1 MKREKYLQIFNYLL
15 EFSKLRSKPV
25 RDIENSNNY
34 LEIIWMSNI
43 PVDEKID
50 CINHDNYS
58 YESNYWLKISKP
70 IEPEKPIFPKPPKN
84 LLNWIKSESLLNR
97 DDLPELNDNIELEEN
112 QTLKL
117 QDYPEIEKEFN
128 EYCEE
133 KWFSDSELY
142 WSKKQI
148 YDVKFAA
155 FDKVNSIYK
164 KLFSIYNKSQQ
175 FGEEYELVAGI
186 GLLNF
191 RENNETPLIC
201 RHIITA
207 KAEIQFEFS
216 PRDSSL
222 IISQSLENGLQIE
235 TDAIID
241 LFEQFDSND
250 IIESEKAAKELIK
263 RKELV
268 NPFDEDIHEVLQLLA
283 ERIKPG
289 DGNYKEKKNK
299 SDEIPTKETIFFA
312 PAIILRKRDTRSFTS
327 MYEKIINDIE
337 SSEKTE
343 IPTLDDLIELERIES
358 SVGTQTDNIEL
369 RDSDTIYF
377 PNKFNDEQKTIIS
390 KARYNNKVLV
400 QGPPGTGKSHTI
412 SNLICHLLA
421 NGKKVLVTAYTK
433 RALEVLKDKLP
444 DEFKCLTV
452 NLLSGDSSSIQN
464 LEASVNKI
472 NDELSN
478 TDIEVLQNEIDEL
491 ESDLAHLKERRAF
504 DINELLKIK
513 EKSSRKID
521 INPAYQGNLTEIAK
535 ALEIDKSNCGWY
547 EDNFNDYKNDEI
559 LEKLK
564 TYISLFQ
571 HYLNIDK
578 SVFEYQLP
586 EISELFEFEDLKNFK
601 NLVSLANK
609 ENLSIETCEVIKC
622 HDFESL
628 DNYLVELKKLFDKI
642 SNSQHPNKNEL
653 IADFLNHNNKVWFN
667 KVEKSKPII
676 AELEKIDLRFIDR
689 NIEIIFPNGK
699 SLINLKN
706 DAKILL
712 DFLNEGNVL
721 SGLSFKFKKPFLP
734 TGIKEKLYFI
744 ESVKVNGSPCDTKEE
759 FVNVISDI
767 KIKQNFEELAEIWDS
782 SSTSS
787 SYNEKLNFYQ
797 QLNIETLSLYETI
810 SNAQAKI
817 KFVQTISDIS
827 FNGFNNKELEQ
838 VIHKTQNTLIISK
851 ILDYNKKRNNISN
864 YLSRNKFHPIAKDI
878 YQSISNLALSEYNIL
893 CKNLSQLQ
901 IDFKEYTKFK
911 NLRKELSLPF
921 PNLINKIESN
931 EFSHTQISKLK
942 QAILYRHAFDELTN
956 LLSSDFERELSEK
969 IKSYDSR
976 EEKLIAQIAA
986 KKSWI
991 YVLVNLKENRSLR
1004 QHLAAWVQ
1012 AVKKI
1017 GKTGRGK
1024 RALKFRKIAQEEME
1038 NCKTSVPC
1046 WIMPLYKV
1054 TETIQPE
1061 KGIYDYAIIDEAS
1074 QLGPDAIFLL
1084 YISKNIIIVG
1094 DDKQTSPEYVGV
1106 DANAMTPFINRHLQ
1120 GIPFKNFY
1128 GTEYSF
1134 FDHAKRFC
1142 EGITVLREH
1151 FRCMPEII
1159 EFSNKLFYAPDGKG
1173 LYPLKQY
1180 SENRLEPLMH
1190 IYCQNGYVEGQGASI
1205 RNEQEA
1211 IEITNK
1217 IHEFVN
1223 DEKYQGKSIGVIC
1236 LQGNAQSALIET
1248 LLVKKIGE
1256 KEFKKRKIICGN
1268 SASFQGDE
1276 RDIIILSL
1284 VTAHNH
1290 NRSALTRPEDER
1302 RFNVAVSRAI
1312 EQAWVFHSILPE
1324 DLSNSNDLRYKL
1336 LDHFINYQPSTPPA
1350 PIPIEKTIGNQPE
1363 PFDSWFEVDV
1373 FNDIVNKGYSVKP
1386 QYEVAKGKYRID
1398 LVAFFP
1404 DGTKIAIECD
1414 GDKWHSAEKY
1424 QDDMMRQKVLERCG
1438 WQFFRVRGGE
1448 YYSNREKALEPLWGL
1463 FKEHDFKKHKYN
1475 GVPFASNSVSN
1486 DDSIDK
1492 KDENE
1497 TDLQNVT
1504 ETEIDDNWESKT
1516 CLWSSTFKPGY
1527 RFASNK
1533 KAWYIKKED
1542 ILQSAPNSGNYTFEE
1557 NKQKSNIIDSE
1568 HNDLFTNNP
1577 DFILR
1582 YFNMFKNGTYILTN
1596 EYPLNADYIL
1606 PIQTSQKN
1614 GYLIQCYESGHI
1626 NKVHVSTLLSR
1637 KIGKEYMN
1645 GLNHNDNL
1653 EFIKIIENEMIIGIS
1668 FYENGEKKFKAH
1680 LTKNISCR
1688 EQLHLQGYKVI
1699 YNKFDKIEYY
1709 ILPVSIYTEI
1719 KRLVFQ
1725 SFTSNGKSFSNNYY
1739 SSEWRILQPYLTAK
1753 TKENLKNESNTI
1765 EVPSEKP
1772 INQTNPDFQFMSIN
1786 ELIKSYFKIIE
1797 TKNIAVLNIIDHLP
1811 PHSSQFFPIYGF
1823 SLLNENIKISE
1834 KLKKQQKEKLFNTIS
1849 IFESKKEF
1857 YNHNTVQEVLDD
1869 NRIGQSYV
1877 ADQITWNIL
1886 RKNIPLEEIKFFLQ
1900 TYEEKEST
1908 AYKKMLC
1915 AYDFKKYKDEII
1927 LEKAYAVSSRKVKL
1941 NSTVKLNY
1949 LNNNKELIVK
1959 LVENRKVGFDKENGI
1974 QKININS
1981 PLGSLIHGKSIG
1993 DRVELKNTNRIIEIV
2008 EIIN

>member
-1 MKREKYLQIFNYLL
+1 MKTKKYLQIFNYLL

-34 LEIIWMSNI
+34 LEILWMSNI
-43 PVDEKID
+43 PIDEKID
-50 CINHDNYS
+50 CIIHDNYS
-58 YESNYWLKISKP
+58 NESNYWLKISKP

-84 LLNWIKSESLLNR
+84 LQNWINEESLLNR
-97 DDLPELNDNIELEEN
+97 DDLPELFEEIESEEN
-112 QTLKL
+112 EILKL
-117 QDYPEIEKEFN
+117 QDHPEIEEEFN
-128 EYCEE
+128 KYCEE
-133 KWFSDSELY
+133 KWFADSELY

-175 FGEEYELVAGI
+175 FGEEYELIAGI

-191 RENNETPLIC
+191 KESDETPLIC
-201 RHIITA
+201 KHIITA

-216 PRDSSL
+216 KRDSSV

-250 IIESEKAAKELIK
+250 IIESEKSAKELIK
-263 RKELV
+263 EKELV
-268 NPFDEDIHEVLQLLA
+268 NPFDVDIHEVLQLLA

-289 DGNYKEKKNK
+289 DGNYKELKNK
-299 SDEIPTKETIFFA
+299 SKEIPNKETIFFA

-327 MYEKIINDIE
+327 MYEKIIVDIE

-343 IPTLDDLIELERIES
+343 IPTLDDLIELEKTES
-358 SVGTQTDNIEL
+358 SGGTQTDNIEL

-377 PNKFNDEQKTIIS
+377 PNKFNDEQKTIIN
-390 KARYNNKVLV
+390 KARFNNKVLV

-444 DEFKCLTV
+444 DEFKKLTV
-452 NLLSGDSSSIQN
+452 NLLSGDSSSIQD
-464 LEASVNKI
+464 LEASVNTI

-478 TDIEVLQNEIDEL
+478 TDIDVLQNEIEEL
-491 ESDLAHLKERRAF
+491 ESDLADLKKGRAF
-504 DINELLKIK
+504 DTNELLKIK
-513 EKSSRKID
+513 EKSSRRID
-521 INPAYQGNLTEIAK
+521 VNPAYQGNLTEIAK
-535 ALEIDKSNCGWY
+535 ALEVDKSNFDWY
-547 EDNFNDYKNDEI
+547 DDDFNDYTDNEI

-571 HYLNIDK
+571 QYINIDK

-586 EISELFEFEDLKNFK
+586 ETTELFEFEDLENFK
-601 NLVSLANK
+601 NLVSIAEK
-609 ENLSIETCEVIKC
+609 ENLLIETAENIKC

-628 DNYLVELKKLFDKI
+628 ENYLDELQKLFDKI
-642 SNSQHPNKNEL
+642 SINQHPDKTEL
-653 IADFLNHNNKVWFN
+653 VTDFINHNNKVWFN
-667 KVEKSKPII
+667 KVEKSKPVLT
-676 AELEKIDLRFIDR
+676 ELEKIDLRFLDR
-689 NIEIIFPNGK
+689 TIEITFPKGK

-706 DAKILL
+706 DAKTLL
-712 DFLNEGNVL
+712 DFLNAGNVL
-721 SGLSFKFKKPFLP
+721 SGLSFKLIKPFLP
-734 TGIKEKLYFI
+734 TEIKEKLYFI

-759 FVNVISDI
+759 FDKVISDI
-767 KIKQNFEELAEIWDS
+767 KIKQSFEELAEIWDS
-782 SSTSS
+782 SSTSN
-787 SYNEKLNFYQ
+787 SYNEKFNFYQ
-797 QLNIETLSLYETI
+797 QLNNETLSLFETI
-810 SNAQAKI
+810 SNTQTKI
-817 KFVQTISDIS
+817 KLIQSISDIS
-827 FNGFNNKELEQ
+827 FNGFDLKELQQ
-838 VIHKTQNTLIISK
+838 VIHKTKNTLILNKIS
-851 ILDYNKKRNNISN
+851 DYKKKRNIIQG
-864 YLSRNKFHPIAKDI
+864 YLSRNNFHPIAKDI
-878 YQSISNLALSEYNIL
+878 YQSISNLALSEYKIL

-901 IDFKEYTKFK
+901 NDFEEYAKFT
-911 NLRKELSLPF
+911 NLRNDLTQNF
-921 PNLINKIESN
+921 QNLIEKVENN
-931 EFSHTQISKLK
+931 EFSHSQISDLK

-956 LLSSDFERELSEK
+956 LLSSDFEKELSEK

-976 EEKLIAQIAA
+976 EEKLIAKIAA

-991 YVLVNLKENRSLR
+991 YVLVNLKQNRSLR
-1004 QHLAAWVQ
+1004 QHLEAWVQ

-1017 GKTGRGK
+1017 GKTGKGK

-1038 NCKTSVPC
+1038 YCKTSVPC

-1190 IYCQNGYVEGQGASI
+1190 VYCQNGYAEGQGASI

-1217 IHEFVN
+1217 ICELVN
-1223 DEKYQGKSIGVIC
+1223 DERYKGKSIGVIC

-1256 KEFKKRKIICGN
+1256 TEFKKRKIICGN

-1312 EQAWVFHSILPE
+1312 EQIWLFHSILPE

-1336 LDHFINYQPSTPPA
+1336 LDHFINYQPSTPPT
-1350 PIPIEKTIGNQPE
+1350 PIPIERTIGNQPE

-1414 GDKWHSAEKY
+1414 GDKWHGAEKY

-1448 YYSNREKALEPLWGL
+1448 YYSNREKALEPLWGM
-1463 FKEHDFKKHKYN
+1463 FKEHDLKREKHSKPVIN
-1475 GVPFASNSVSN
+1475 NNPASNENSFIEN
-1486 DDSIDK
+1486 TDI
-1492 KDENE
+1492 ENE
-1497 TDLQNVT
+1497 TEFPNDAEFKNLDNQFT
-1504 ETEIDDNWESKT
+1504 ERPVLK
-1516 CLWSSTFKPGY
+1516 L
-1527 RFASNK
+1527 
-1533 KAWYIKKED
+1533 
-1542 ILQSAPNSGNYTFEE
+1542 
-1557 NKQKSNIIDSE
+1557 DSE
-1568 HNDLFTNNP
+1568 DSVPKDLFINNP
-1577 DFILR
+1577 DLILR
-1582 YFNMFKNGTYILTN
+1582 YFNLFKNGTYVLTTEN
-1596 EYPLNADYIL
+1596 PLKADYVL

-1614 GYLIQCYESGHI
+1614 GFLLQCYESGHI
-1626 NKVHVSTLLSR
+1626 NKVYVSTLLSR

-1645 GLNHNDNL
+1645 GLNQNDNL
-1653 EFIKIIENEMIIGIS
+1653 VFLTIIENEMIVGIY
-1668 FYENGEKKFKAH
+1668 FYENGIKKFKAH
-1680 LTKNISCR
+1680 LTENISCR

-1699 YNKFDKIEYY
+1699 YNEFGKIEYKFFPLR
-1709 ILPVSIYTEI
+1709 IQDEINRLIY
-1719 KRLVFQ
+1719 Q
-1725 SFTSNGKSFSNNYY
+1725 SFTANGKPVNNEYY
-1739 SSEWRILQPYLTAK
+1739 SNEWRILQSYLRTSIPEIRVDEPK
-1753 TKENLKNESNTI
+1753 LIEEPLINSPQNGNSN
-1765 EVPSEKP
+1765 
-1772 INQTNPDFQFMSIN
+1772 FQFMSLN
-1786 ELIKSYFKIIE
+1786 ELIKYYFEIIE
-1797 TKNIAVLNIIDHLP
+1797 TRNETVLNIIDHLP
-1811 PHSSQFFPIYGF
+1811 PQTTQFFPIFGF
-1823 SLLNENIKISE
+1823 SAVNKTIRIAD
-1834 KLKKQQKEKLFNTIS
+1834 KLKKQQKEKLFNAVS
-1849 IFESKKEF
+1849 NFESKKEL
-1857 YNHNTVQEVLDD
+1857 YNHNTIQEILDD
-1869 NRIGQSYV
+1869 FRIAQSYV
-1877 ADQITWNIL
+1877 ADHITWNIL
-1886 RKNIPLEEIKFFLQ
+1886 RKNIPLEEIKSFLKS
-1900 TYEEKEST
+1900 YGEKDST

-1915 AYDFKKYKDEII
+1915 AYDFKKYQDLI
-1927 LEKAYAVSSRKVKL
+1927 LDSKVELISNQKVKL
-1941 NSTVKLNY
+1941 NSIVKLNY
-1949 LNNNKELIVK
+1949 LNETKEIVVQ
-1959 LVENRKVGFDKENGI
+1959 LVENHKVGIDKENGI
-1974 QKININS
+1974 QRINMNS
-1981 PLGSLIHGKSIG
+1981 PLGLSISGKSIG
-1993 DRVELKNTNRIIEIV
+1993 DRVKIKNTNSLIEIL
-2008 EIIN
+2008 EIVN

>member
-1 MKREKYLQIFNYLL
+1 MKTKKYLQIFNYLL
-15 EFSKLRSKPV
+15 EFSKLRSKAV

-34 LEIIWMSNI
+34 LEILWMSNI

-50 CINHDNYS
+50 CIIQDNYS
-58 YESNYWLKISKP
+58 NESNYWLKISKP

-84 LLNWIKSESLLNR
+84 IQNWINQESLLNKE
-97 DDLPELNDNIELEEN
+97 DLPELFEEIESEEN
-112 QTLKL
+112 EILKL
-117 QDYPEIEKEFN
+117 QDYPEIENEFSK
-128 EYCEE
+128 YCEE

-148 YDVKFAA
+148 YDIKYAA
-155 FDKVNSIYK
+155 FDKVNTIYK

-191 RENNETPLIC
+191 KESDETPLIC

-216 PRDSSL
+216 KRDSSL

-241 LFEQFDSND
+241 LFDQFDSND
-250 IIESEKAAKELIK
+250 IIESEKGAKELIK
-263 RKELV
+263 EKELV
-268 NPFDEDIHEVLQLLA
+268 NPFEEDIHEVLQLLA

-289 DGNYKEKKNK
+289 DGNYKEIKNK
-299 SDEIPTKETIFFA
+299 TKEIPKKETVFFS

-327 MYEKIINDIE
+327 MYEKIIEDIE

-343 IPTLDDLIELERIES
+343 IPTLDDLIELEKNES
-358 SVGTQTDNIEL
+358 SIGTQTDNVEL
-369 RDSDTIYF
+369 SDSDTIYF
-377 PNKFNDEQKTIIS
+377 PNKFNDEQKTIIN
-390 KARYNNKVLV
+390 KARFNNKVLV

-444 DEFKCLTV
+444 DEFKNLTV
-452 NLLSGDSSSIQN
+452 NLLSGDSSSIQD
-464 LEASVNKI
+464 LEASVNTI

-478 TDIEVLQNEIDEL
+478 TDIEALQKEIEEL
-491 ESDLAHLKERRAF
+491 EFDLAHLKERRAF
-504 DINELLKIK
+504 DTNELLKIK
-513 EKSSRKID
+513 EKSSRRID
-521 INPAYQGNLTEIAK
+521 LNPTYHGNLTEIAK
-535 ALEIDKSNCGWY
+535 ALEVDKSSHDWF
-547 EDNFNDYKNDEI
+547 DDDFNDYKNDDI
-559 LEKLK
+559 IEKLK

-571 HYLNIDK
+571 QYANIDK
-578 SVFEYQLP
+578 SVYDYQIP
-586 EISELFEFEDLKNFK
+586 EISDLFKFEDLEKFK
-601 NLVSLANK
+601 NLVSVADK
-609 ENLSIETCEVIKC
+609 ENLSIETCEIIKC
-622 HDFESL
+622 HDFELLESHL
-628 DNYLVELKKLFDKI
+628 KELQKLFDKI
-642 SNSQHPNKNEL
+642 SINQHPNKKEL
-653 IADFLNHNNKVWFN
+653 IADFLNHNKRVWLN
-667 KVEKSKPII
+667 KVEKSKPILTD
-676 AELEKIDLRFIDR
+676 LEKLDLRFIDR
-689 NIEIIFPNGK
+689 NIEITFPEGK

-706 DAKILL
+706 DAKTLL
-712 DFLNEGNVL
+712 DFLNAGNVL
-721 SGLSFKFKKPFLP
+721 SGLSFKLKKSFFP
-734 TGIKEKLYFI
+734 TEIKEKLYFI
-744 ESVKVNGSPCDTKEE
+744 DSVKVNGSPCDTKEE
-759 FVNVISDI
+759 FGNVINDI
-767 KIKQNFEELAEIWDS
+767 RIKQNFEELAEIWDS
-782 SSTSS
+782 SSNSS
-787 SYNEKLNFYQ
+787 SYNEKKNFYQ
-797 QLNIETLSLYETI
+797 QLNDETLAIFETI
-810 SNAQAKI
+810 SNSQERI
-817 KFVQTISDIS
+817 KLIQSISDITFDS
-827 FNGFNNKELEQ
+827 LDINELEQ
-838 VIHKTQNTLIISK
+838 VIRNTQNTLILNKIS
-851 ILDYNKKRNNISN
+851 DYNKKRNEIFS
-864 YLSRNKFHPIAKDI
+864 YLSRNNFHPIAKDI
-878 YQSISNLALSEYNIL
+878 YQTISNLAISEYKIL

-901 IDFKEYTKFK
+901 IDYEEYTEFK
-911 NLRKELSLPF
+911 NLRKELSRHF
-921 PNLINKIESN
+921 QNLIEKVENAD
-931 EFSHTQISKLK
+931 FSHAQILNLK

-956 LLSSDFERELSEK
+956 LLSSDFERELNEK

-986 KKSWI
+986 KKSWV
-991 YVLVNLKENRSLR
+991 YVLINLKQNRSLR
-1004 QHLAAWVQ
+1004 QHLEAWVQ

-1038 NCKTSVPC
+1038 YCKTSVPC

-1061 KGIYDYAIIDEAS
+1061 RGIYDYAIIDEAS

-1190 IYCQNGYVEGQGASI
+1190 VYCQNGYVEGQGASI

-1211 IEITNK
+1211 IEICNK

-1223 DEKYQGKSIGVIC
+1223 DDKYKGKSLGVIS
-1236 LQGNAQSALIET
+1236 LQGNAQSALIEN

-1256 KEFKKRKIICGN
+1256 TEFKKRKIICGN

-1312 EQAWVFHSILPE
+1312 EQIWLFHSVLSE

-1336 LDHFINYQPSTPPA
+1336 LDHFINYQPATPPM
-1350 PIPIEKTIGNQPE
+1350 PIPIERTLGNQPE

-1373 FNDIVNKGYSVKP
+1373 FNDIVNKGFSVKP

-1414 GDKWHSAEKY
+1414 GDKWHGAEKY

-1448 YYSNREKALEPLWGL
+1448 YYSNREKALEPLWRM
-1463 FKEHDFKKHKYN
+1463 FKEHDLKKQKQSE
-1475 GVPFASNSVSN
+1475 VPIEVNSISN
-1486 DDSIDK
+1486 DDFV
-1492 KDENE
+1492 DENIENEKDSQKLIE
-1497 TDLQNVT
+1497 TKNPD
-1504 ETEIDDNWESKT
+1504 IWESKNF
-1516 CLWSSTFKPGY
+1516 LWSSTFKPGY
-1527 RFASNK
+1527 RFAPIRN
-1533 KAWYIKKED
+1533 AWYIKKDDVSE
-1542 ILQSAPNSGNYTFEE
+1542 SYPNSGNE
-1557 NKQKSNIIDSE
+1557 DSE
-1568 HNDLFTNNP
+1568 KSLNESDLFDFQQKDLFTNNP
-1577 DFILR
+1577 DLILR
-1582 YFNMFKNGTYILTN
+1582 YFNLFNNGTYILTN
-1596 EYPLNADYIL
+1596 ESPLKADYIL

-1614 GYLIQCYESGHI
+1614 GYLLQCYESGHV
-1626 NKVHVSTLLSR
+1626 NKVYISTLLSR

-1645 GLNHNDNL
+1645 GLNQNDNL
-1653 EFIKIIENEMIIGIS
+1653 EFLTIIENEMIIGIY
-1668 FYENGEKKFKAH
+1668 FYENGVKKFKAH
-1680 LTKNISCR
+1680 LTENIPCR

-1699 YNKFDKIEYY
+1699 YNEFDKIEY
-1709 ILPVSIYTEI
+1709 
-1719 KRLVFQ
+1719 
-1725 SFTSNGKSFSNNYY
+1725 KSF
-1739 SSEWRILQPYLTAK
+1739 P
-1753 TKENLKNESNTI
+1753 LKIQNE
-1765 EVPSEKP
+1765 
-1772 INQTNPDFQFMSIN
+1772 INQSN
-1786 ELIKSYFKIIE
+1786 
-1797 TKNIAVLNIIDHLP
+1797 
-1811 PHSSQFFPIYGF
+1811 F
-1823 SLLNENIKISE
+1823 SK
-1834 KLKKQQKEKLFNTIS
+1834 
-1849 IFESKKEF
+1849 F
-1857 YNHNTVQEVLDD
+1857 YM
-1869 NRIGQSYV
+1869 
-1877 ADQITWNIL
+1877 
-1886 RKNIPLEEIKFFLQ
+1886 Q
-1900 TYEEKEST
+1900 TG
-1908 AYKKMLC
+1908 
-1915 AYDFKKYKDEII
+1915 
-1927 LEKAYAVSSRKVKL
+1927 
-1941 NSTVKLNY
+1941 N
-1949 LNNNKELIVK
+1949 
-1959 LVENRKVGFDKENGI
+1959 
-1974 QKININS
+1974 Q
-1981 PLGSLIHGKSIG
+1981 
-1993 DRVELKNTNRIIEIV
+1993 
-2008 EIIN
+2008 